1 MWPIKLDT
9 MTHTKQSVSISII
22 FGSLLL
28 IAIMTTTIQSLPS
41 TIPVLAQN
49 MSNLTTTTE
58 TGNVGLVTITPE
70 QINEIKNSINTT
82 RQALQ
87 QGNLTEALANLSIV
101 EEQFSVLA
109 EET

>member
-1 MWPIKLDT
+1 MTYIK
-9 MTHTKQSVSISII
+9 KSISIIII

-28 IAIMTTTIQSLPS
+28 MAIMVTIQSLP
-41 TIPVLAQN
+41 TILVLAQS

-58 TGNVGLVTITPE
+58 TGNAGLVTITPE

-101 EEQFSVLA
+101 EEQFSVLV
-109 EET
+109 EGT